1 MDSII
6 LQNRHTYFEIKKAL
20 AALSAKYPFCEIKT
34 IGRSTAG
41 RDISAIF
48 IGRSKDYCTFCP
60 SFWGA
65 DHLSPL
71 ILLRF
76 AEDICRCVVDGKS
89 MCSIDIR
96 RALMGRG
103 IIIMPLIN
111 PDGYDIS
118 LRGQDALPPGCAA
131 LKMSGGNLTDW
142 GFNLRGIDLDKNFFK
157 NYNKIPATRGFGGY
171 APLSEAE
178 TVAVASFCRKNSV
191 RHLITLRCDGSGIS
205 FSDATGRGIKMAE
218 IISATTGFTINL
230 GDSEKSFGAFFAAEF
245 FRPAV
250 TIGAPAALVTALS
263 KSYSLLKEALTL
275 CVLM

>member
-6 LQNRHTYFEIKKAL
+6 FAKPHTYFEIKKAL
-20 AALSAKYPFCEIKT
+20 SALAAKYPFCEIKS

-41 RDISAIF
+41 REIFAIF

-71 ILLRF
+71 VLLRF
-76 AEDICRCVVDGKS
+76 AEDICRCVRDGKY
-89 MCSIDIR
+89 MCSVDIR
-96 RALMGRG
+96 RALLGRG
-103 IIIMPLIN
+103 VIILPLIN

-118 LRGQDALPPGCAA
+118 LRGQDALPPGSGV
-131 LKMSGGNLTDW
+131 LKMSGGGLSKW
-142 GFNLRGIDLDKNFFK
+142 GFNLRGIDLDKNFFRCFG
-157 NYNKIPATRGFGGY
+157 KIPATLGFGGY
-171 APLSEAE
+171 APLTEAE

-191 RHLITLRCDGSGIS
+191 RHLITLKSDNSGIS
-205 FSDATGRGIKMAE
+205 FSDGTGRGIKMAE

-230 GDSEKSFGAFFAAEF
+230 GDNEKNFGSFFAAEF
-245 FRPAV
+245 FKPAV
-250 TIGAPAALVTALS
+250 TIGAPSGQVSSLS
-263 KSYSLLKEALTL
+263 KSYAALKEALTL

>member
-6 LQNRHTYFEIKKAL
+6 YGKQHTYFEIKKAL
-20 AALSAKYPFCEIKT
+20 AALAAKYPFCEIKT

-76 AEDICRCVVDGKS
+76 AEELCRCVRGGKE

-96 RALMGRG
+96 RALLGRG

-118 LRGQDALPPGCAA
+118 LRGQDALPPDTSV
-131 LKMSGGNLTDW
+131 LKMSGGNFAHW

-157 NYNKIPATRGFGGY
+157 NYNKIPATKGFGGY
-171 APLSEAE
+171 APLTEAE
-178 TVAVASFCRKNSV
+178 TVAVASFCRKNSL

-218 IISATTGFTINL
+218 IISAATGFTINL
-230 GDSEKSFGAFFAAEF
+230 GDNEKNFGAFFAAEF
-245 FRPAV
+245 FKPAI
-250 TIGAPAALVTALS
+250 TLGAPAAAVSALS
-263 KSYSLLKEALTL
+263 KTYELLKEALTL

>member
-6 LQNRHTYFEIKKAL
+6 SGKQHTYFEIKKAL
-20 AALSAKYPFCEIKT
+20 AALAAKYPFCEIKS

-76 AEDICRCVVDGKS
+76 AEEICQSLQSGKG
-89 MCSIDIR
+89 MCGIDIR
-96 RALMGRG
+96 KALLGRG

-118 LRGQDALPPGCAA
+118 LRGQDALPPDTAV
-131 LKMSGGNLTDW
+131 LKMSGGNLSHW

-157 NYNKIPATRGFGGY
+157 NYNKIPATKGFGGY
-171 APLSEAE
+171 APLTEAE
-178 TVAVASFCRKNSV
+178 SVAVASFCRKNSL
-191 RHLITLRCDGSGIS
+191 RHLITLICDNSGIS

-230 GDSEKSFGAFFAAEF
+230 GDNEKNFGAFFAAEF
-245 FRPAV
+245 FKPAV
-250 TIGAPAALVTALS
+250 KIGAPGGTVANLS
-263 KSYSLLKEALTL
+263 AGYALLKEALTL